1 MRKVI
6 IAIGLIVLIAAGTI
20 QAMAGVG
27 EPETHIE
34 IYVDETTGMNIIKY
48 TNFEVNDDI
57 MIYFDRT
64 VGSDKL
70 DRHLT
75 SEISETAGFG
85 YHVEIGCTNTN
96 IENGECFDLPAG
108 EYNVVAY
115 GWLNNEEPPY
125 IAEGVIEVP
134 KSNS

>member
-20 QAMAGVG
+20 QAMAGTG

-57 MIYFDRT
+57 EIYFDRT
-64 VGSDKL
+64 DRSFGSDKF
-70 DRHLT
+70 DRHLK
-75 SEISETAGFG
+75 SEISQTDGYG
-85 YHVEIGCTNTN
+85 YHVVIGCTN
-96 IENGECFDLPAG
+96 IENGECFDLPPGTYDVDARG
-108 EYNVVAY
+108 LLNDVVEFTAK
-115 GWLNNEEPPY
+115 GT
-125 IAEGVIEVP
+125 IEVER
-134 KSNS
+134 